1 MAPEQSL
8 NLELKSTV
16 STLSPMSEALTPPL
30 SGIAQARFVSIGL
43 ELRETGDTVND
54 AIIRQV
60 IDRETKW
67 AESPSGKRELRGE
80 VAAYRASLRALL
92 DLVRIGWRVEVD
104 RGTLSLLPPPK
115 LCTRMNPDQVKARKE
130 DTRRCLWPLVAE
142 QLGHPEFRKF
152 VRRLE
157 QPTAKN
163 KTASILTLIADNQEL
178 ASRLQKAKNANGDK
192 RVTLATQ
199 AVKPYLQLVAEGA
212 RDPHTNLL
220 LSEIWRYFRA
230 TWSIPNLSVPGRS
243 MLYLVRD
250 AAHEHHAVMGLIA
263 LNNAP
268 MRKRSTDDWVGW
280 TPGKLRFEA
289 EFRRLQPDAAV
300 QLRDLYD
307 NCVEILRSAADAI
320 CPDGLV
326 TAKELAKPSSQVA
339 RRLLSMGEQ
348 FDKLR
353 AKVLKDLERQ
363 NKQNVARRDRK
374 AHADL
379 AGMDFPPLD
388 DNLPDMDA
396 TPDPASRLARRFLVA
411 KKRAYDLSFLLQAL
425 TSLGEKQADLISPK
439 RALEAWGHED
449 IATALSTVCSS
460 MKSARLSSNLLEVT
474 TCGAIAPY
482 NEILGGKLVA
492 LLCFSPE
499 LGADY
504 QARYGGSPAII
515 RSHMANK
522 PVPADCRLAAL
533 VTTSLYSAGSSQY
546 ERVRLPAGIIAP
558 EQPELRIQN
567 IGTSSGFGTVQFST
581 ETANEIDDFAR
592 SQRDYVDVNSV
603 FGEGPSPKLR
613 KLRAGLD
620 LLGFSSDD
628 LLKHHQMRLVYS
640 LEYWPGARDFLRFA
654 KGPIPAWISEPHR
667 FRDATQRIANFWS
680 RRWLSMRLDHAET
693 WSRLKSEDRSWKL
706 SDILPVAR
714 NTTKSSQEPIEP
726 APLIPLPAPSGR
738 CVYERLAERRSD
750 LYSERLSSEDLDR
763 LHVTT
768 SLDNFI
774 LSEIAAGRSLVLTG
788 NAGDGKT
795 HILRRLRPEIP
806 TEVEVIEDATAEM
819 TNGEPGPVLTKIQRA
834 LNANRRGRFV
844 LCANEHQLLRLRETA
859 IETGSGKLLE
869 VFHSIDNQCRQR
881 LAYGELN
888 SDNENAQAGV
898 VVVDLSLR
906 NPLSRGFAG
915 PLLEKLLGDSEVLAR
930 AASDSGIGRNHK
942 RLSNPQVKKRLLDL
956 FDRIALRGERATVR
970 QLWMILAR
978 AVFPPE
984 SASAGDAPSSWYSEQ
999 IFDDKGKLEINRLLA
1014 KYADPAAHSHPR
1026 WDWELTEKPDSF
1038 QSEDWPVDGKPIG
1051 INYSRAPL
1059 HWFNP
1064 IKRRFY
1070 FEHRSGHE
1078 VFSLESRADRDFRSL
1093 LREGPA
1099 PDLAQLGLLLRG
1111 LNRLYCP
1118 PGFAGDDDEL
1128 HLWQGLRYHEQP
1140 SRAYL
1145 AATSLARNKF
1155 RLERPRV
1162 PKRVAAAFTGEN
1174 PLYLPDHLI
1183 LVADCGQEKTKL
1195 LKLDYALYA
1204 TLLRVADGLPRHLVP
1219 EAHIHRVDAFIERI
1233 GAQINRSGTDFMVF
1247 NAEDGTVVK
1256 ITTNSAR
1263 NRVENAIVL

>member
-1 MAPEQSL
+1 MTDS
-8 NLELKSTV
+8 K
-16 STLSPMSEALTPPL
+16 LSEMSDALTPPL
-30 SGIAQARFVSIGL
+30 SGIAQARFVSVGL
-43 ELRETGDTVND
+43 ELRETGDSVND

-67 AESPSGKRELRGE
+67 AQSPAGKRELRGE

-104 RGTLSLLPPPK
+104 RGTLALLPPPK
-115 LCTRMNPDQVKARKE
+115 LCVRMNPDEVKARKE
-130 DTRRCLWPLVAE
+130 DIRRCLWPLVAE
-142 QLGHPEFRKF
+142 QLGQPEFRKF

-157 QPTAKN
+157 QPTIKN
-163 KTASILTLIADNQEL
+163 NTKSILSLIADNREL
-178 ASRLQKAKNANGDK
+178 ASRLEKAKKTSGDK
-192 RVTLATQ
+192 RAALAAK
-199 AVKPYLQLVAEGA
+199 AVKPYLQLVTEGT
-212 RDPHTNLL
+212 RDQYTNLL
-220 LSEIWRYFRA
+220 VSEIWRYFRA
-230 TWSIPNLSVPGRS
+230 TWSIPNLCVPGRS

-250 AAHEHHAVMGLIA
+250 AAHSHHAVMGLIA

-268 MRKRSTDDWVGW
+268 MRKRSTDEWVGW
-280 TPGKLRFEA
+280 TPAKLRFEA
-289 EFRRLQPDAAV
+289 EQKRQQSNASA
-300 QLRDLYD
+300 QLRGLYD
-307 NCVEILRSAADAI
+307 DCVEILKAAVAAI

-326 TAKELAKPSSQVA
+326 TAKELAMPNAQVA
-339 RRLLSMGEQ
+339 RRLLSAGDQ

-353 AKVLKDLERQ
+353 AKALRDLERQ
-363 NKQNVARRDRK
+363 NKDNVARRDRK
-374 AHADL
+374 AHVGLATMDL
-379 AGMDFPPLD
+379 PPLD
-388 DNLPDMDA
+388 DTLPDMDA
-396 TPDPASRLARRFLVA
+396 TPDPGSRLARRFLVA
-411 KKRAYDLSFLLQAL
+411 KKRAYDLSFLLEAL
-425 TSLGEKQADLISPK
+425 TVFNERRAELISPK
-439 RALEAWGHED
+439 HALEAWGHED

-460 MKSARLSSNLLEVT
+460 MKSARLSSNLLEIT

-492 LLCFSPE
+492 LMCFSPE

-546 ERVRLPAGIIAP
+546 ERVRLPAGIISP

-592 SQRDYVDVNSV
+592 SQRDFVDVNSV

-654 KGPIPAWISEPHR
+654 KGPIPAWVAEPHR
-667 FRDATQRIANFWS
+667 FRDASQRIANFWS

-693 WSRLKSEDRSWKL
+693 WSRLESEDGQWKL

-714 NTTKSSQEPIEP
+714 ATIKSSPEPIEP
-726 APLIPLPAPSGR
+726 IPLTPLPAPTGR

-750 LYSERLSSEDLDR
+750 LYSERLSSDDLDR

-768 SLDNFI
+768 ALDNFI
-774 LSEIAAGRSLVLTG
+774 ISEIEAGRSLVLTG

-795 HILRRLRPEIP
+795 HILRRLRPQIP
-806 TEVEVIEDATAEM
+806 SEVAIIEDATAEM
-819 TNGEPGPVLTKIQRA
+819 TNGEPGPVLTKIQPA
-834 LNANRRGRFV
+834 LNGNRRGRFV
-844 LCANEHQLLRLRETA
+844 LCANEHQLLRLREAA
-859 IETGSGKLLE
+859 IESGSGKLVD
-869 VFHSIDNQCRQR
+869 VFRSIDSQCRQR
-881 LAYGELN
+881 LAYGQPN
-888 SDNENAQAGV
+888 PAAENAQNGV

-906 NPLSRGFAG
+906 NPLSAGFAG
-915 PLLEKLLGDSEVLAR
+915 PLLEKLLGDHEVLAR
-930 AASDSGIGRNHK
+930 AASDPKVERNHR
-942 RLSNPQVKKRLLDL
+942 RLSNTQVKSRLLAL

-984 SASAGDAPSSWYSEQ
+984 SGSAGDAPSSWYSEQ
-999 IFDDKGKLEINRLLA
+999 IFDEKGKLEIDRLLA
-1014 KYADPAAHSHPR
+1014 RYADPAAHSHPR
-1026 WDWELTEKPDSF
+1026 WDWELSEKPDSF
-1038 QSEDWPVDGKPIG
+1038 HAEDWPVDGKPVG
-1051 INYSRAPL
+1051 VNYARDTR

-1064 IKRRFY
+1064 VKRRFY
-1070 FEHRSGHE
+1070 FEHRAGQE

-1093 LREGPA
+1093 LREGNA
-1099 PDLAQLGLLLRG
+1099 PDVAQLGLLLRG

-1118 PGFAGDDDEL
+1118 PGFAGDDVEL

-1145 AATSLARNKF
+1145 AATSLARDKF
-1155 RLERPRV
+1155 KLERPRV
-1162 PKRVAAAFTGEN
+1162 PARVAAAFNGEN
-1174 PLYLPDHLI
+1174 PLYLPDHLM
-1183 LVADCGQEKTKL
+1183 LVADCGAGTQQKL

-1204 TLLRVADGLPRHLVP
+1204 TLLKVAEGLPRHLVP

-1233 GAQINRSGTDFMVF
+1233 GAKVNRSGTDFMVF
-1247 NAEDGTVVK
+1247 NAEDGTVAK
-1256 ITTNSAR
+1256 ITTNSTR
-1263 NRVENAIVL
+1263 RRVENAILL